1 MEKIVKGL
9 HNVIFSLKPSA
20 QRSSHTI
27 HDTEH
32 SFCGFL
38 LYCPPV
44 SDENNI
50 NTGLQNNFRNGG
62 TIMSITYTAALS
74 HLQASMR
81 SPVRTSSES
90 SAKTADT
97 AGTFK
102 DLVQESVVDEYKR
115 KHPDH
120 ASHVDQ
126 QVKAG
131 RAVREKNAAGISTEN
146 MTMAEYQAWFFA
158 LLDTIPYDSTRVND
172 TTTITISD
180 KGWEQMR
187 KDPDY
192 EAWILGYFVEDRAV
206 RNPFF
211 GWGNNEGCVIFERFG
226 ASIEEP
232 RGDGFSKSA
241 LNGSRSDD
249 DDDDDVEDWWIKRH
263 KRMKKLL
270 KEQVERDIKRDI
282 AKRSVLQEEYSRQ
295 QYISSQRQHSF
306 LTSGTVN
313 APGVPLPKNPASSL
327 NAALTYTSILDLFGS
342 NMRDV

>member
-1 MEKIVKGL
+1 
-9 HNVIFSLKPSA
+9 
-20 QRSSHTI
+20 
-27 HDTEH
+27 
-32 SFCGFL
+32 
-38 LYCPPV
+38 
-44 SDENNI
+44 
-50 NTGLQNNFRNGG
+50 
-62 TIMSITYTAALS
+62 MSITYTAALS

-187 KDPDY
+187 KDQDY

-226 ASIEEP
+226 ASIEEH
-232 RGDGFSKSA
+232 RGDGFSKAA
-241 LNGSRSDD
+241 LKGSKPDD
-249 DDDDDVEDWWIKRH
+249 DDDDEEDWWIKRH

-270 KEQVERDIKRDI
+270 KEQVERDMKRD
-282 AKRSVLQEEYSRQ
+282 AARRSALQEEFTRQ
-295 QYISSQRQHSF
+295 HYISSRRQHSF
-306 LTSGTVN
+306 LTAGIPNT
-313 APGVPLPKNPASSL
+313 PGDPLPQNPASSMT
-327 NAALTYTSILDLFGS
+327 AALAYDSILDLFGS
-342 NMRDV
+342 GMGDV